1 MVSLQKPIKNKLLF
15 RLNKTKYMKSLK
27 EKINESLT
35 VNESFLSVGLTII
48 VALLLAKFAFKG
60 IAGIAYI
67 WKGIKMGVEGVKE
80 YADAINK
87 LNQLL
92 TPYKDELLKTEW
104 GSRLFDENKIVTAK
118 SIQSKGCAC
127 IYQGL
132 RSDLEKVLSKEDY
145 EKYMEIIEPIREI
158 EREKMK
164 KSLGL

>member
-1 MVSLQKPIKNKLLF
+1 MKN
-15 RLNKTKYMKSLK
+15 LNEY
-27 EKINESLT
+27 INESLT

-60 IAGIAYI
+60 IAGIVYI
-67 WKGIKMGVEGVKE
+67 WKGVKEVVNSSKE

-104 GSRLFDENKIVTAK
+104 GSKLFDENKIVTAK

-127 IYQGL
+127 IYHGL
-132 RSDLEKVLSKEDY
+132 REDLEKVLSKEDY
-145 EKYMEIIEPIREI
+145 EKYMEIIEPIREV
-158 EREKMK
+158 ELEKAK

>member
-1 MVSLQKPIKNKLLF
+1 MKN
-15 RLNKTKYMKSLK
+15 LNEYV
-27 EKINESLT
+27 NESLT

-67 WKGIKMGVEGVKE
+67 WKGVKE
-80 YADAINK
+80 AVNSSKEYVNAINE
-87 LNQLL
+87 LDQLL
-92 TPYKDELLKTEW
+92 APYKDELLKTEW
-104 GSRLFDENKIVTAK
+104 GSRLFDENKFITAK

-132 RSDLEKVLSKEDY
+132 TNDIKEVLSTEDFK
-145 EKYMEIIEPIREI
+145 KYMHITAPIREF
-158 EREKMK
+158 ELEKTK

>member
-1 MVSLQKPIKNKLLF
+1 MKN
-15 RLNKTKYMKSLK
+15 LNEYV
-27 EKINESLT
+27 NESLT

-67 WKGIKMGVEGVKE
+67 WKGVKEAVNSSKE
-80 YADAINK
+80 YANAINE

-104 GSRLFDENKIVTAK
+104 GSKLFDENKIVTAK

-127 IYQGL
+127 IYGGL
-132 RSDLEKVLSKEDY
+132 RKDLEQVLSKEDY
-145 EKYMEIIEPIREI
+145 EKYMEIIKPIWEI
-158 EREKMK
+158 EREKTK

>member
-1 MVSLQKPIKNKLLF
+1 
-15 RLNKTKYMKSLK
+15 MKSLN
-27 EKINESLT
+27 EHINESLT
-35 VNESFLSVGLTII
+35 INESFLSVGLTII

-60 IAGIAYI
+60 IAGISYI
-67 WKGIKMGVEGVKE
+67 WKGVKE
-80 YADAINK
+80 AVNSSKEYTNSINE

-104 GSRLFDENKIVTAK
+104 GSKLFDENKIVTAK
-118 SIQSKGCAC
+118 SIQTKGCAC

-132 RSDLEKVLSKEDY
+132 TDDLKQVLSKKDF

-158 EREKMK
+158 EREKTK

>member
-1 MVSLQKPIKNKLLF
+1 
-15 RLNKTKYMKSLK
+15 MKSLN
-27 EKINESLT
+27 ERINESLT
-35 VNESFLSVGLTII
+35 INESFLSVGLTII

-60 IAGIAYI
+60 IAGISYI
-67 WKGIKMGVEGVKE
+67 WKGVKE
-80 YADAINK
+80 AVNSSKEYTNAINE

-104 GSRLFDENKIVTAK
+104 GSKLFDENKIITAK

-132 RSDLEKVLSKEDY
+132 RDDLEQVLNKEDY
-145 EKYMEIIEPIREI
+145 EKYMEIITPIREI
-158 EREKMK
+158 ERENTK

>member
-1 MVSLQKPIKNKLLF
+1 
-15 RLNKTKYMKSLK
+15 MKSLN
-27 EKINESLT
+27 EYVNESLT

-67 WKGIKMGVEGVKE
+67 WKGVKE
-80 YADAINK
+80 VVNSSKEYVNAINE

-132 RSDLEKVLSKEDY
+132 RKDLEQVLSKEDY
-145 EKYMEIIEPIREI
+145 EKYMEIIEPIREV
-158 EREKMK
+158 ELEKTK

>member
-1 MVSLQKPIKNKLLF
+1 MK
-15 RLNKTKYMKSLK
+15 RLNEYV
-27 EKINESLT
+27 NESLT

-67 WKGIKMGVEGVKE
+67 WKGFKEAVISGKE

-87 LNQLL
+87 LDQLL

-104 GSRLFDENKIVTAK
+104 GSKLFDENKIVTAK
-118 SIQSKGCAC
+118 SIETKGCAC

-132 RSDLEKVLSKEDY
+132 TNDIKQVLSKEDF

-158 EREKMK
+158 EHKRTKR
-164 KSLGL
+164 SLGL

>member
-1 MVSLQKPIKNKLLF
+1 
-15 RLNKTKYMKSLK
+15 MKSLN
-27 EKINESLT
+27 ERINESLT
-35 VNESFLSVGLTII
+35 INESFLSVGLTII

-60 IAGIAYI
+60 IAGISYI
-67 WKGIKMGVEGVKE
+67 WKGVKE
-80 YADAINK
+80 AVNSSKEYTNAINE

-104 GSRLFDENKIVTAK
+104 GSKLFDENKIITTK
-118 SIQSKGCAC
+118 SIQTKGCAC

-132 RSDLEKVLSKEDY
+132 TNDLKQVLSEEDF

-158 EREKMK
+158 ERENTK

>member
-1 MVSLQKPIKNKLLF
+1 M
-15 RLNKTKYMKSLK
+15 KTLK
-27 EKINESLT
+27 EQLNES
-35 VNESFLSVGLTII
+35 VQINESFLSVGLTII

-67 WKGIKMGVEGVKE
+67 WKGVKEAVNSSKE
-80 YADAINK
+80 YADSINQ

-127 IYQGL
+127 IYGGL
-132 RSDLEKVLSKEDY
+132 RKDLEQVLSEEDY
-145 EKYMEIIEPIREI
+145 KKYMEIIKPIWEI
-158 EREKMK
+158 EREKTK

>member
-1 MVSLQKPIKNKLLF
+1 
-15 RLNKTKYMKSLK
+15 MKSLN
-27 EKINESLT
+27 ERINESLT
-35 VNESFLSVGLTII
+35 INESFLSVGLTII

-60 IAGIAYI
+60 IAGISYI
-67 WKGIKMGVEGVKE
+67 WKGVKE
-80 YADAINK
+80 AVNSSKEYTNAINE

-92 TPYKDELLKTEW
+92 TPYKDELLTTEW
-104 GSRLFDENKIVTAK
+104 GSRLFDENKIITAK

-132 RSDLEKVLSKEDY
+132 RDDLKQVLSAEDF

-158 EREKMK
+158 ERENTK